1 MKIAYYIYI
10 FDYSS
15 GNIFEIKV
23 TEQMNKLQSSEEIIS
38 SHNLRLKDIYYM
50 VSDQKLDIIKLY

>member
-1 MKIAYYIYI
+1 MYYIYI

-50 VSDQKLDIIKLY
+50 VSAQKLDIIKLS